1 MAGLTGPL
9 ALEPAGRASSPR
21 WERLDA
27 LRGLAIVWM
36 ALFHFC
42 YDLSHFKLI
51 HQNFYADPFWLH
63 QRTLIV
69 SLFVF
74 TAGVAQAAAL
84 HQGLGWP
91 RFWRRWSRI
100 ALCAL
105 LVSVGSA
112 LMFQHRFIS
121 FGVLH
126 AMALMLIVVR
136 LTEGWGRWLWPA
148 GVLALLLPQF
158 IAHGWFDSRWTN
170 WVGLVTRKPATEDYV
185 PLLPW
190 LGLMWWGVASGR
202 WLLTHRPAWLTAALP
217 SSLRALARLGQWS
230 LSFYMLHQPVLLG
243 LVLAFMWLR

>member
-1 MAGLTGPL
+1 MAGLNGL
-9 ALEPAGRASSPR
+9 FALKRAEAVSSPR
-21 WERLDA
+21 WARLDA
-27 LRGLAIVWM
+27 LRGLAIMWM

-74 TAGVAQAAAL
+74 TAGVAQAVAL
-84 HQGLGWP
+84 NQGLGWP
-91 RFWRRWSRI
+91 RFWRRWSEI

-112 LMFQHRFIS
+112 LMFGPRFIS

-136 LTEGWGRWLWPA
+136 LTEGWGRWLWSA
-148 GVLALLLPQF
+148 GLLALLLP
-158 IAHGWFDSRWTN
+158 HVLSHVWFDSRWTN

-202 WLLTHRPAWLTAALP
+202 WLLANRRAWLTGPLP
-217 SSLRALARLGQWS
+217 KSLFALARLGQWS

-243 LVLAFMWLR
+243 VLFTYMWLR